1 MVGAHRCGTVWCGG
15 CRVGV
20 HRLWVVLAAFK
31 FVGVGVVVG
40 GHGML
45 VGDRCRGLFAVV
57 S

>member
-1 MVGAHRCGTVWCGG
+1 MVGARRCGTVWHGG

-20 HRLWVVLAAFK
+20 RRLWVILVAFE

-40 GHGML
+40 GHGMS
-45 VGDRCRGLFAVV
+45 VGDRCGGLFAVV